1 MPEMKRLAEKI
12 VAERLPSTKYETN
25 ELNEAATQTLPI
37 AHSAMFHGPF
47 GAAVRALEPS
57 TEAHPVAILV
67 HLLAYA
73 GAMVGGDPHVMV
85 GGSRHST
92 RIWPLVMGATSKGR
106 KGESRAQALRFVSSF
121 GSFSSYFVDNCMA
134 SGLSSGEG
142 LLAAFSDQGDGTP
155 ADRRLVVTE
164 AEFARVLSVGKR
176 DGNTLPA
183 ILRDLWD
190 GGHAR
195 TLTKGS
201 PLRVD
206 NVHLVVVGH
215 ISPRELRLK
224 LSEAD
229 VSGGTLNRFL
239 PVLVERTKLLPE
251 PPTPPNLAKLAQ
263 DLGGALRIAERAPA
277 RAYARTLGARRYWA
291 KVYGALDKVDTGGA
305 LSEIVARAPAYVQRI
320 ALLYAI
326 ADKATEIDVCHLRA
340 ALALVKYSIDSCRIV
355 FGGTGGTGDLGK
367 LSTALQKAQHQQ
379 LTMTEVSA
387 VFSRNKPAAA
397 LEVIVEELVNAGHA
411 KRIDVQPGK
420 GPPVQSIHW
429 IGKPAPIDLLAAV
442 LETRKDSRFIPRPRV
457 PIGNVPPDA
466 PNFIQA
472 KSTQGKERV
481 NSR

>member
-1 MPEMKRLAEKI
+1 
-12 VAERLPSTKYETN
+12 
-25 ELNEAATQTLPI
+25 
-37 AHSAMFHGPF
+37 
-47 GAAVRALEPS
+47 
-57 TEAHPVAILV
+57 
-67 HLLAYA
+67 
-73 GAMVGGDPHVMV
+73 
-85 GGSRHST
+85 
-92 RIWPLVMGATSKGR
+92 
-106 KGESRAQALRFVSSF
+106 
-121 GSFSSYFVDNCMA
+121 MA

-142 LLAAFSDQGDGTP
+142 LLAAFSDHDDGTP

-215 ISPRELRLK
+215 ISPRELCLK

-251 PPTPPNLAKLAQ
+251 SPTPPNLDKLVREV
-263 DLGGALRIAERAPA
+263 GASHRIAGRAPA
-277 RAYARTLGARRYWA
+277 RAYARTPAGRRYWA
-291 KVYGALDKVDTGGA
+291 EVYRALDEVDTGGA

-326 ADKATEIDVCHLRA
+326 ADKETEIDVCHLRA

-355 FGGTGGTGDLGK
+355 FGDTGGTGDLGK

-379 LTMTEVSA
+379 LTMTQVSA
-387 VFSRNKPAAA
+387 VFSRNKPAAT
-397 LEVIVEELVNAGHA
+397 LEPSSMSWSMAVMPSTSMFNPAKGHRCSRSTGSESPHLSTPWRLCSKPERTA
-411 KRIDVQPGK
+411 DLSHGQVFRPEMLRRMPRYPFKQSPHRARK
-420 GPPVQSIHW
+420 G
-429 IGKPAPIDLLAAV
+429 
-442 LETRKDSRFIPRPRV
+442 
-457 PIGNVPPDA
+457 
-466 PNFIQA
+466 
-472 KSTQGKERV
+472 
-481 NSR
+481 